1 MPGSLFIVASPSGGG
16 KTSLVKALLGLEPR
30 IRLSVSHTTRAPR
43 PGEVEGVHY
52 HFVAAAE
59 FEHLVD
65 EGAFLEHAEVHGH
78 RYGTSRAA
86 VVPTLEQGGDVI
98 LEIDYQGARL
108 IRAQLPECVSVFILP
123 PSRVELERRLRAR
136 ASDSE
141 AVIQRRLANSREEM
155 AHVGEFDYV
164 IVNDRFEH
172 ALEDLH
178 AVVRSQRLRRIVQGP
193 ALAALISDLCA

>member
-16 KTSLVKALLGLEPR
+16 KTSVVKALLGLEPS
-30 IRLSVSHTTRAPR
+30 IRRSVSHTTRAPR
-43 PGEVEGVHY
+43 AGEVDGVHY
-52 HFVAAAE
+52 HFVPVAE
-59 FEHLVD
+59 FERLVA

-78 RYGTSRAA
+78 RYGTSRGA

-108 IRAQLPECVSVFILP
+108 IREQLPECVSVFILP

-193 ALAALISDLCA
+193 ALAALIADLCA

>member
-16 KTSLVKALLGLEPR
+16 KTSLVKALLGQEPG
-30 IRLSVSHTTRAPR
+30 IRLSVSHTTRPPR
-43 PGEVEGVHY
+43 TGEVEGVHY
-52 HFVAAAE
+52 HFVSTAE
-59 FEHLVD
+59 FERLAG
-65 EGAFLEHAEVHGH
+65 ERAFLEHAEVHGN
-78 RYGTSRAA
+78 RYGTSRGA
-86 VVPTLEQGGDVI
+86 VIPILERGGDVI

-155 AHVGEFDYV
+155 AHVEEFDYI

-172 ALEDLH
+172 ALEDLRS
-178 AVVRSQRLRRIVQGP
+178 VVRSQRLRRIVQGP
-193 ALAALISDLCA
+193 ALAALIADLCA